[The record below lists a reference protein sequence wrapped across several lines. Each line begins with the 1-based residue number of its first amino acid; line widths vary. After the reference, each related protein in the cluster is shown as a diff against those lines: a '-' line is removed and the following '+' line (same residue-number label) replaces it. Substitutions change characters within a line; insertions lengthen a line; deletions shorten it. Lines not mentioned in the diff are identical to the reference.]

1 MKVEYFLIFLVL
13 VFILLVLYMFFVEES
28 FFREEKFNPAI
39 THPGALH
46 GTYTFNDFDP
56 AKISPASLAG

>member
-13 VFILLVLYMFFVEES
+13 VFILLVSYMFFVEES
-28 FFREEKFNPAI
+28 FFKEKFNPAI